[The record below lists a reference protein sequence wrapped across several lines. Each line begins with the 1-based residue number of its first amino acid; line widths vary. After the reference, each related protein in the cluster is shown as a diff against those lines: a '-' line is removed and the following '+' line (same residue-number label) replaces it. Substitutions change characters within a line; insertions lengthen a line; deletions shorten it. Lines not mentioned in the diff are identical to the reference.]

1 MFPEF
6 NYDVRNFTDVASVW
20 GDRLWA
26 FLNEPASVVTMT
38 DASDRGLTAAESVGA
53 ALLDRFGEEMRQH
66 RVKQFIGYLIRQVM
80 EHNGYQHVADH
91 QATPNNP
98 LFVTAS
104 RYSRRS

>member
-1 MFPEF
+1 MFLEN

-26 FLNEPASVVTMT
+26 FLNEASTVATMT
-38 DASDRGLTAAESVGA
+38 DASDHGLTAAESVGA
-53 ALLDRFGEEMRQH
+53 ALLDLFGEEMRQH

-80 EHNGYQHVADH
+80 ERSGYQHVADH
-91 QATPNNP
+91 QPTPNNP